1 VAGNFFAGELFV
13 DKDKKAFAKL
23 GFKRFSILSILS
35 AIFTRKA
42 REATAKAKVSLPC
55 VFSLAGHQCCGYE
68 TEIRVSVT
76 LLTPGSGSGMKSKS
90 ETGIRDPGSGVNIS
104 VTIFWVKNT

>member
-55 VFSLAGHQCCGYE
+55 FLRQGTVSMLRIRIRGPVPFSDPWILIRDEKNPEPGS
-68 TEIRVSVT
+68 EIRN
-76 LLTPGSGSGMKSKS
+76 LG
-90 ETGIRDPGSGVNIS
+90 
-104 VTIFWVKNT
+104 